1 MNQKVQL
8 PCKQPPSESNIS
20 YSSFINRLCFGKIS
34 FTFSSGHNKSG
45 RYVRGPQQW
54 RRYNPQV
61 SIILTTIA
69 TCHLRDG
76 IIREFANR
84 RGATLSNT
92 QHTPP
97 VPPSPC
103 QIPSPRIPFQ
113 LSVPLPPLPVLSPHN
128 RSIKLELE
136 YNAPAGSLSFRHL
149 GNSKIAPGLKIP
161 FLYTN
166 TIN

>member
-1 MNQKVQL
+1 M
-8 PCKQPPSESNIS
+8 
-20 YSSFINRLCFGKIS
+20 RKIS
-34 FTFSSGHNKSG
+34 FTFSSDHNKSG

-97 VPPSPC
+97 SHPHLVKYP
-103 QIPSPRIPFQ
+103 IPAFHSNYQFHFLLSQFCPRTTDP
-113 LSVPLPPLPVLSPHN
+113 LSWNWNTTRHRAHCLFDTWETAKLLP
-128 RSIKLELE
+128 
-136 YNAPAGSLSFRHL
+136 GSKFLSF
-149 GNSKIAPGLKIP
+149 IP
-161 FLYTN
+161 TLLTN
-166 TIN
+166 FRPTFTPTAHN